1 VNKGEPSLPESM
13 RERAS
18 ASTQQQHST
27 GKSRPALNG
36 YSIIIAIILTGFMSR
51 RHRPL
56 CKSKFRDCV
65 IVLRID
71 FVNTKIKKTL
81 KIMHGIFPDE
91 PDAEGLKVDE
101 KKKI

>member
-1 VNKGEPSLPESM
+1 MVGEVNKGGPSLPERM

-27 GKSRPALNG
+27 GKSWPALNG
-36 YSIIIAIILTGFMSR
+36 YSIIIAIMLTGHVSSS
-51 RHRPL
+51 L
-56 CKSKFRDCV
+56 SSLQVKFRDCV

-81 KIMHGIFPDE
+81 KIKHGTFPD
-91 PDAEGLKVDE
+91 
-101 KKKI
+101 